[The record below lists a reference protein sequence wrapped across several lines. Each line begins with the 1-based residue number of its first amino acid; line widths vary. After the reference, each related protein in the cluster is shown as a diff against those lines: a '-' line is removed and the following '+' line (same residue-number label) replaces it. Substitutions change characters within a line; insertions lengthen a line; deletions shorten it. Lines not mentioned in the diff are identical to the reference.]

1 MPMPPSPYTS
11 IEVLLD
17 IFESYMH
24 NCTTTSIEALLSM
37 SKYFIYKQAI
47 HLFLLQNVELPASRW
62 FGLSTGRRSGD
73 GSKLWTSVFR
83 SVCGNHGWDC
93 EKVQWWESWVRFFIW
108 EKWVRLSPSPS
119 SVFAIVILAVINIVD
134 IFLICQSHSNHVS
147 NQETWWWE
155 PPSAG
160 QVLLFLF
167 FRSLKRSS
175 FELDWPKIEFFF
187 FIGV

>member
-11 IEVLLD
+11 IEVLLA

-24 NCTTTSIEALLSM
+24 NCTTTSIEALLPM
-37 SKYFIYKQAI
+37 SKYYIYKQAI

-93 EKVQWWESWVRFFIW
+93 EIVQWWESWVRFFYLGKMGEIVTISAFSLRRHQDCW
-108 EKWVRLSPSPS
+108 HLSHLSKPFQPCFKSGNLVMGTSISWTSPALPLLQKPEE
-119 SVFAIVILAVINIVD
+119 VKLWTGLAKNIN
-134 IFLICQSHSNHVS
+134 N
-147 NQETWWWE
+147 
-155 PPSAG
+155 
-160 QVLLFLF
+160 
-167 FRSLKRSS
+167 
-175 FELDWPKIEFFF
+175 F